1 MNWLDKVLGRV
12 DATAV
17 EKISQQ
23 RVAIFESMFENSKD
37 ICSENK
43 SELKVYD
50 YVFHIG
56 DKEKYQILDFSS
68 TIDGVCYIKNMESG
82 AVGTC
87 LIGSLKRIA
96 R

>member
-1 MNWLDKVLGRV
+1 MNWLDKVLGRT
-12 DATAV
+12 DATAAK
-17 EKISQQ
+17 KISGR
-23 RVAIFESMFENSKD
+23 RVAVFENSKD
-37 ICSENK
+37 NCSENK

-56 DKEKYQILDFSS
+56 DKEKYQILDFSN
-68 TIDGVCYIKNMESG
+68 TMDGVCYIKNMESG